1 MSESDQPEV
10 QPIFRL
16 QQQQSIK
23 LQTNNDYKF
32 TNWVALS
39 QICTIQAVV
48 TFFFYFIEQ
57 YSYYQLQN
65 TSALVLQKVSQI
77 FSLFLTPKILFHS
90 SDRKTMYLIV
100 LAIFCAVLLIIVS
113 SGIQDLQTSAGLV
126 ISQIYVYLSLIISGA
141 AFGINQTDVYT
152 YALNCRPHGQTN
164 SGLMIGIIQAIEIIT
179 MRVVQTMMQ
188 DINLDKVV
196 FIFSCL
202 LILFVPAFI
211 CSARLQI
218 LYTGIEVDIDS
229 IQTALN
235 YTVPDSMEL
244 INGADELNGNETP
257 LKEIKQSKQPYFD
270 FLKIMYVRTLN
281 GVNILL
287 QATNASY
294 FDVVQAIFCWLPES
308 SINFYPDKTFLRYYK
323 LFSILI
329 EGPIYVIIGWLQDL
343 YGKPKWFQLYLQV
356 LILCVNFMISMTF
369 SAISFSTEFYR
380 VMSYIMIS
388 ILQGMQYQSLH
399 MIAYTYFKG
408 NYRLVYAQIFIA
420 QSLMFTIFQLLA
432 GYILNNYFQLFMIL
446 VSIAV
451 VTIKIF
457 KILKFWKKQKK

>member
-32 TNWVALS
+32 TNWIALS

-77 FSLFLTPKILFHS
+77 VSLFLTPKILFHS

-100 LAIFCAVLLIIVS
+100 LTIFCAVLLIIIS

-126 ISQIYVYLSLIISGA
+126 VSQIYVYLSLIISGA

-164 SGLMIGIIQAIEIIT
+164 SGLMIGIIQAI
-179 MRVVQTMMQ
+179 
-188 DINLDKVV
+188 
-196 FIFSCL
+196 
-202 LILFVPAFI
+202 VPAFI

-244 INGADELNGNETP
+244 INGTDDLNGNETP
-257 LKEIKQSKQPYFD
+257 LKEIQQSKQPYFD

-356 LILCVNFMISMTF
+356 LILCANFMISMTF
-369 SAISFSTEFYR
+369 SAISLSTEFYR

-432 GYILNNYFQLFMIL
+432 DYILNNYFQLFMIL